1 MKRPTL
7 EDIIMLHDEI
17 VAQSGGSEGIR
28 DINLI
33 DSAINS
39 PFQSFGGFEL
49 YPTFEEK
56 AAHLA
61 YNLTMNHAFF

>member
-28 DINLI
+28 DINLSEKI
-33 DSAINS
+33 DCNDLLNWIKGHVS
-39 PFQSFGGFEL
+39 
-49 YPTFEEK
+49 
-56 AAHLA
+56 
-61 YNLTMNHAFF
+61 

>member
-7 EDIIMLHDEI
+7 EDIIMVHEEI
-17 VAQSGGSEGIR
+17 VAQSGGLEGIR

-39 PFQSFGGFEL
+39 PFLMEIREL
-49 YPTFEEK
+49 V
-56 AAHLA
+56 L
-61 YNLTMNHAFF
+61 LL